1 MGRTIRIVMLAALAA
16 APLLA
21 ASPAD
26 AQRRDQNPV
35 FRNVTVDINRKGELD
50 VDFREFGLARRESVE
65 VRLRAE
71 ARAVYRCA
79 TRAGVV
85 TGGQGDRR
93 IVRQYVAQRI
103 ALRADREGRIV
114 GSIGL
119 EAPDGV
125 AFCGRERFPVL
136 VRVTYDDVTLRD
148 ATNGVVVRLEGRYS
162 ERIGNRFNPFTVF
175 DRRDDDGRHGDRFR
189 IQ

>member
-21 ASPAD
+21 ASPAE
-26 AQRRDQNPV
+26 AQRRERNPV
-35 FRNVTVDINRKGELD
+35 FRNLTVDINRKGELD
-50 VDFREFGLARRESVE
+50 VDFREFGLARREAVE
-65 VRLRAE
+65 IHLRAE
-71 ARAVYRCA
+71 VRAVYRCA

-93 IVRQYVAQRI
+93 ILRENVAERI
-103 ALRADREGRIV
+103 SLRADREGRIT
-114 GSIGL
+114 GSIAL
-119 EAPDGV
+119 EAPDPAV
-125 AFCGRERFPVL
+125 FCGRDRFPVL

-148 ATNGVVVRLEGRYS
+148 ATNGVMVRLEGRYS

-175 DRRDDDGRHGDRFR
+175 DRRDDNGRHGDRFR

>member
-1 MGRTIRIVMLAALAA
+1 MGRMIRLVMLAALAA

-21 ASPAD
+21 ASPAE
-26 AQRRDQNPV
+26 AQRRDRNPV
-35 FRNVTVDINRKGELD
+35 FRNLSVDITRDGDLD
-50 VDFREFGLARRESVE
+50 VDFRESGLARRANVE
-65 VRLRAE
+65 IRLRAE
-71 ARAVYRCA
+71 VRAVYRCA

-93 IVRQYVAQRI
+93 IVRQYISERS

-114 GSIGL
+114 GSLNL
-119 EAPDGV
+119 EAPPPA
-125 AFCGRERFPVL
+125 AFCSRDRRPIL

-148 ATNGVVVRLEGRYS
+148 VTNNVVVRLEGRYS
-162 ERIGNRFNPFTVF
+162 ERIGNRYNPFIVF

-189 IQ
+189 IE